1 MMLKRR
7 NFLKNT
13 GLTLMAMGL
22 PPVLL
27 AKTDT
32 ETRLVVVLLRGA
44 MDGMGMLAPYGD
56 EKYYSLRREL
66 ALPRPGS
73 EGGALK
79 LDGLFG
85 LHPAMTNV
93 FGMYNDGNALLVHAV
108 ASPYRER
115 SHFDGQD
122 VLENGGAA
130 VHKQKDGWL
139 NRALAPL
146 GGGLGNERAIGLSQ
160 ITPLLLRGDQS
171 VTTWAASQMPDTTDD
186 TIGRIQSM
194 YANDEFFSRR
204 LAQALKSQQIADN
217 QDGMQKG
224 LKRNGAAQF
233 KATMKSTARFLKAP
247 SGPRIAVLESGGW
260 DTHANQGATK
270 GALAT
275 RLTMLDEG
283 MAVLKQGLGE
293 VWDKTVVMTVTEFGR
308 TAAVNGTRGTDHGT
322 ASAALLTGGAV
333 NGGKVI
339 ADWPG
344 LAVNNLYEGRDLY
357 PTTDIRSLFKGVLA
371 EHIGLDQGFLDKKV
385 FPDSRQAKTLAG
397 LIKT

>member
-13 GLTLMAMGL
+13 GLSLMAMGL
-22 PPVLL
+22 SPVLL

-56 EKYYSLRREL
+56 EKYYSLRRGL

-93 FGMYNDGNALLVHAV
+93 FGMYNEGSALLVHAV

-139 NRALAPL
+139 NRALAPM
-146 GGGLGNERAIGLSQ
+146 GGSLGNERAIALSQ
-160 ITPLLLRGDQS
+160 ITPLLLRGEQS
-171 VTTWAASQMPDTTDD
+171 VSTWAASQMPDTSDD
-186 TIGRIQSM
+186 TLGRIQTM

-204 LAQALKSQQIADN
+204 LAQALKSQQIADD

-224 LKRNGAAQF
+224 MKRRDAARF
-233 KATMKSTARFLKAP
+233 KATMESTARFLKAP

-260 DTHANQGATK
+260 DTHANQGAAN

-275 RLTMLDEG
+275 RLTMLDQG
-283 MAVLKQGLGE
+283 MAALKQELGE
-293 VWDKTVVMTVTEFGR
+293 VWARTVVMTVTEFGR

-344 LAVNNLYEGRDLY
+344 LAADNLFEGRDLY
-357 PTTDIRSLFKGVLA
+357 PTTDMRSLFKGVLA
-371 EHIGLDQGFLDKKV
+371 EHIGLDQAFLDKEV
-385 FPDSRQAKTLAG
+385 FPDSRQAQALAG